1 MRLRKYEAEETETRY
16 RLPVA
21 GCRGLFSGP
30 PVKCCQLNFGKTG
43 RLKKEAVTESQ
54 DAALKL
60 LATGNREPGTGI
72 LGT

>member
-1 MRLRKYEAEETETRY
+1 MLSTEFWENGEAE
-16 RLPVA
+16 
-21 GCRGLFSGP
+21 
-30 PVKCCQLNFGKTG
+30 
-43 RLKKEAVTESQ
+43 KEAVTESQ